1 MEYPITY
8 LYTLRYV
15 HNNEVFYVGKTK
27 GPKGRL
33 STHMDRLN
41 VEFHFIME
49 IVEEYLDEEDKLIVD
64 FYNKGAKII
73 NPHLPMNTEGYYE
86 IGDTFKSYEIRSK
99 TKKVLD
105 KNLNKVWDSLKD
117 CAEHYDVSYQ
127 VITNHILRKTKRLSV
142 LLNLEFCN

>member
-8 LYTLRYV
+8 LYTLT
-15 HNNEVFYVGKTK
+15 NADTNEVFYVGKTK

-41 VEFHFIME
+41 LDFHFIME
-49 IVEEYLDEEDKLIVD
+49 IVEEYIDQEDILIVD
-64 FYNKGAKII
+64 LYNKGVKLT
-73 NPHLPMNTEGYYE
+73 NPLLPRNTEGYYE
-86 IGDTFKSYEIRSK
+86 VGDKFKSYEIRSK
-99 TKKVLD
+99 TKKVFD

-127 VITNHILRKTKRLSV
+127 VITNHILGKTKRLSV